1 MIYRHHGI
9 PSSIHRF
16 SKRILHSC
24 KYENDYIKKLLDLER
39 SQGIANLR
47 FSVERYDEY
56 PVGRNGKNDGS
67 ESLRGNNVPARG
79 KTSFVI
85 CYRFARVLYF
95 LRACERRGGSRP
107 WIRDQ
112 RRPTAASRDVQV
124 QVSWRMFAN
133 ESITHA

>member
-1 MIYRHHGI
+1 MISRYIHL
-9 PSSIHRF
+9 SIHRF

-24 KYENDYIKKLLDLER
+24 KYENDCIKKLLDLER
-39 SQGIANLR
+39 SQGIANR
-47 FSVERYDEY
+47 FSVERYDESH
-56 PVGRNGKNDGS
+56 PIGRNGKNDGS

-79 KTSFVI
+79 KTTSFVI